1 MAVRFTPSPDLGPDT
16 KAAEWPPSVGQLR
29 NAQPVPQCRRREL
42 LATRLLT
49 VSTIECG
56 SHDGEWLH
64 SQTWN
69 DPAIV
74 LVRVGRFARRVN
86 GRTSVVDATQG
97 YVQQAGDAEL
107 IQHIGD
113 LGHRCTVLT
122 LRPDALPALWRAR
135 ARLMMREFRTSP
147 ATDLAHRRLLT
158 ACRRGD
164 DVATIEE
171 MATALLVDL
180 FACCLRAPRQ
190 SHRAS
195 TAAGTRR
202 IVDIA
207 RELVAV
213 SGETPSL
220 ASLAAATS
228 ISPHHLTR
236 VFKEST
242 GMTLSRYR
250 NRVRVRLALEWLAE
264 GEDDLTRIAHDLGF
278 ADHAHFSRTVLA
290 ELGVQPRMVRSLL
303 YASGAL
309 NVTAD
314 QPSSAPPGQLTAG

>member
-1 MAVRFTPSPDLGPDT
+1 VRFTPSADLGPDS
-16 KAAEWPPSVGQLR
+16 KAAEWPPSIGQLR
-29 NAQPVPQCRRREL
+29 NPQAVPHCQRRDL
-42 LATRLLT
+42 LVTRLVT

-64 SQTWN
+64 SQTWK

-74 LVRVGRFARRVN
+74 LVRLGRFARRVN

-97 YVQQAGDAEL
+97 YVQQAGEEEL

-135 ARLMMREFRTSP
+135 ARLMTREFRTSP

-158 ACRRGD
+158 ECRRGGD
-164 DVATIEE
+164 AATIAD
-171 MATALLVDL
+171 MASALLADL
-180 FACCLRAPRQ
+180 FDCCVRAPRR
-190 SHRAS
+190 SHRPS

-207 RELVAV
+207 RELATV
-213 SGETPSL
+213 SADAPSL
-220 ASLAAATS
+220 QSLAAATS

-250 NRVRVRLALEWLAE
+250 NRVRVRLAMEWLAE

-290 ELGVQPRMVRSLL
+290 ELGLQPRMVRSLL
-303 YASGAL
+303 YAPGAL
-309 NVTAD
+309 NVA
-314 QPSSAPPGQLTAG
+314 PNAPGSAPPGQMTAG